1 MKNLKNKGSFLG
13 NLFLLNIL
21 NLLIKPAWLLLADR
35 KVQILLEAENYGLF
49 YRGFNFVL
57 LLNILLD
64 FGINNYTSKEIA
76 SNQKFIGKFFRKLLI
91 IKLLLSIVFLA
102 LVVLISPKIGHSTQ
116 LQAIIFIMA
125 FYQIFLSFFQFFRSI
140 TVGFQQFRIDAF
152 FSVLE
157 KGFLLITLLIIL
169 YIPHYTQ
176 YLSAQFYAKIHLI
189 IIVALAIVLG
199 VYIVQKFNLLSSQ
212 QLSEKKLG
220 EILKKTTPFALL
232 GILMTLYTRLDVFMI
247 GQLTQRSE
255 FWVAQYVKGFRLLD
269 ALNML
274 FAISAGFLLP
284 LFSKYSKDERW
295 MRINVVAFFELFLW
309 FVAPSVIFAFAT
321 KGEIIKSLY
330 GDKDWVIAAE
340 SFGILIW
347 VFLAMSLVYVFG
359 TALTAMG
366 KLKQLNMIAGLTVL
380 LNFALNLYY
389 IPRHG
394 IIGAALVTLFSQS
407 IFGGFCLLLTQK
419 KSGLQWHWV
428 KNLKLILLLL
438 LVFFSTKYLQ
448 FNQYAFFKIVV
459 IEIALYIVI
468 SILLGLIPKRES
480 FVNINKQ

>member
-157 KGFLLITLLIIL
+157 
-169 YIPHYTQ
+169 
-176 YLSAQFYAKIHLI
+176 
-189 IIVALAIVLG
+189 
-199 VYIVQKFNLLSSQ
+199 
-212 QLSEKKLG
+212 
-220 EILKKTTPFALL
+220 
-232 GILMTLYTRLDVFMI
+232 
-247 GQLTQRSE
+247 
-255 FWVAQYVKGFRLLD
+255 W
-269 ALNML
+269 
-274 FAISAGFLLP
+274 
-284 LFSKYSKDERW
+284 
-295 MRINVVAFFELFLW
+295 
-309 FVAPSVIFAFAT
+309 
-321 KGEIIKSLY
+321 
-330 GDKDWVIAAE
+330 
-340 SFGILIW
+340 
-347 VFLAMSLVYVFG
+347 
-359 TALTAMG
+359 
-366 KLKQLNMIAGLTVL
+366 
-380 LNFALNLYY
+380 
-389 IPRHG
+389 
-394 IIGAALVTLFSQS
+394 
-407 IFGGFCLLLTQK
+407 
-419 KSGLQWHWV
+419 
-428 KNLKLILLLL
+428 
-438 LVFFSTKYLQ
+438 
-448 FNQYAFFKIVV
+448 
-459 IEIALYIVI
+459 
-468 SILLGLIPKRES
+468 
-480 FVNINKQ
+480 